1 MEGTATL
8 AGLSGWPIVAV
19 FALMLL
25 IGALVENARL
35 VVLSVVVLEA
45 LLVFW
50 VYAIWLLSTG

>member
-8 AGLSGWPIVAV
+8 ADLSGWPIVAV

>member
-1 MEGTATL
+1 MESTATL

-45 LLVFW
+45 LLVLW
-50 VYAIWLLSTG
+50 VYAIGWLTTG